1 MTNRIK
7 ILVDADACPVKDE
20 IYKVADRHGVEV
32 VLVANQFMRI
42 PRDQPVTFIKADE
55 GPDEAD
61 NLIADMAEE
70 HSIVITADILLA
82 QRCLLK
88 DASVIGTNGKPF
100 TNNSIGSA
108 VAMRNLMADLRET
121 SDIGG
126 GPPPFSKTDRSRFL
140 SALHEAIIQLKR

>member
-1 MTNRIK
+1 MTNTIK